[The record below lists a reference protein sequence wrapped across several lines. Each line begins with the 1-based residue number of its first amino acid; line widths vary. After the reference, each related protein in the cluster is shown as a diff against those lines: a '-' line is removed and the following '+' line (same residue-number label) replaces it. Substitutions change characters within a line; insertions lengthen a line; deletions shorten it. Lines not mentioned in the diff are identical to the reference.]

1 MVERFLYTEDVGG
14 SSPSSPTTLG
24 SDAIL
29 ATPVSD
35 FLDSRVAEVDGVHER
50 EHLRCE
56 WSAND
61 LTALQRYAG
70 QIIGRRQAAL
80 CIDKH
85 ELGRRLGDPAVQ
97 RDHISLLSRGGL
109 APISQYQLD
118 ASAMVGPSLGP
129 AEEIRSNGTTVA
141 IGKAPN
147 ALGRGPAAIAI
158 PGALA
163 GRFDLKTLVIHWV
176 SRDRSAV
183 RPSNTGRCLATAA
196 RLAGHRW
203 GTGQS
208 PGWDVSSVLTR
219 HESEIK
225 KPSALALI

>member
-1 MVERFLYTEDVGG
+1 MSGRFHFGRLAQLVERFLYTEDVGG

-35 FLDSRVAEVDGVHER
+35 FLDPRVAEVDGVHER

-85 ELGRRLGDPAVQ
+85 ELGRRLGDP
-97 RDHISLLSRGGL
+97 
-109 APISQYQLD
+109 
-118 ASAMVGPSLGP
+118 
-129 AEEIRSNGTTVA
+129 
-141 IGKAPN
+141 
-147 ALGRGPAAIAI
+147 
-158 PGALA
+158 
-163 GRFDLKTLVIHWV
+163 
-176 SRDRSAV
+176 
-183 RPSNTGRCLATAA
+183 
-196 RLAGHRW
+196 
-203 GTGQS
+203 
-208 PGWDVSSVLTR
+208 
-219 HESEIK
+219 
-225 KPSALALI
+225 